1 MMLIANGVAG
11 IQSWTS
17 EISVFPV
24 TITDGAARLGPEP
37 TGEEEVVPSVTG
49 APSTPGASG
58 NPGAPSN
65 TGAPGSSVASSNPRA
80 PMVMAGAILAGVA
93 AVVAAL

>member
-1 MMLIANGVAG
+1 MMLLANGVAG

-37 TGEEEVVPSVTG
+37 TGEEGG
-49 APSTPGASG
+49 A
-58 NPGAPSN
+58 APSN
-65 TGAPGSSVASSNPRA
+65 TGAPGNSGAASSNPGA
-80 PMVMAGAILAGVA
+80 PIVMAGAILVGIA
-93 AVVAAL
+93 AVVVAL